1 LFYLEHANLSQNGHE
16 TLLACSEMKPHSTT
30 PSHLSLRQKQCL
42 QMIAKG
48 MTVAGIAVNLG
59 ISERM
64 VGFHL
69 RAAREK
75 LGALSTAQ
83 AIHLASKLGWLDS

>member
-1 LFYLEHANLSQNGHE
+1 
-16 TLLACSEMKPHSTT
+16 MKYPSTT
-30 PSHLSLRQKQCL
+30 PGQLSLRQKQCL

-48 MTVAGIAVNLG
+48 MTTAAIAVHLG
-59 ISERM
+59 ISGRM

-75 LGALSTAQ
+75 LGAISTAQ
-83 AIHLASKLGWLDS
+83 AVHLASKQGWLDL

>member
-1 LFYLEHANLSQNGHE
+1 LFYIEHANLSQNGHE
-16 TLLACSEMKPHSTT
+16 TLLACSEMKDQSTT
-30 PSHLSLRQKQCL
+30 PVRPSLRQKQCL
-42 QMIAKG
+42 QLIAKG
-48 MTVAGIAVNLG
+48 MTTAAIAVNLG
-59 ISERM
+59 ISKRM

-83 AIHLASKLGWLDS
+83 AVHLASKVGWLDP